1 MGHML
6 GAPDIVQRLQKGLQV
21 EEGKLCASGEEGR
34 SGGESRGPGRGEAGW
49 ACGPQGSQM
58 RKPRLRDMSCRIHPP
73 HQAPSLCPVH
83 KPPRLSFRPT
93 GAGRI
98 VGPVWPPLMLRANWC
113 AVFGGATP
121 SAPLTPAPDALAPQC
136 PDEEPLP
143 TPQATVMCTYWVLGA
158 SPRA

>member
-49 ACGPQGSQM
+49 ASGPQGSQM
-58 RKPRLRDMSCRIHPP
+58 RKPRLRDMSCRVHPP

-83 KPPRLSFRPT
+83 KPPRLSLEAPPLLLLSLLLLMPWHLSVQMRNHCQHHEPLLCAPT
-93 GAGRI
+93 GCWA
-98 VGPVWPPLMLRANWC
+98 
-113 AVFGGATP
+113 
-121 SAPLTPAPDALAPQC
+121 PAPELKDDHLT
-136 PDEEPLP
+136 E
-143 TPQATVMCTYWVLGA
+143 A
-158 SPRA
+158 SLQH